1 VCLLLQD
8 LVQSCLHGGG
18 GEDKAV
24 RGGLFAVVRAYSISL
39 PAWAQSAPR
48 HDKGPGGMGAG
59 GESVGVHP
67 EGRTAARASDR
78 AQDLLRS
85 PSGRALE
92 VRMCARECCLLWPFS
107 FLQDT
112 KCPSVRADCRG
123 LNDAFSESV

>member
-1 VCLLLQD
+1 MTN
-8 LVQSCLHGGG
+8 
-18 GEDKAV
+18 A
-24 RGGLFAVVRAYSISL
+24 
-39 PAWAQSAPR
+39 
-48 HDKGPGGMGAG
+48 KGPSGMGEEG
-59 GESVGVHP
+59 KPRGLHP

-92 VRMCARECCLLWPFS
+92 VRMCARQCCLFWPFS

-112 KCPSVRADCRG
+112 KCPRIRADCRG